1 MSMRSFQLIMKRY
14 LMNTFNIEPQHFE
27 NADASIE
34 NDENGLCLILSGD
47 IDMRDTSIEFLPYL
61 LKVHN
66 TMIDNKI
73 KNIRLNLVNL
83 TFMNSNGIKSMI
95 NWIMKLS
102 ELPEGNQYKIH
113 ISANTD
119 IAWQDSTLPVLR
131 KLFPDF
137 IIIE

>member
-1 MSMRSFQLIMKRY
+1 
-14 LMNTFNIEPQHFE
+14 MNTFNIEPQHFE

-34 NDENGLCLILSGD
+34 NDKDGLCLILSGD

-66 TMIDNKI
+66 TLVQNKI
-73 KNIRLNLVNL
+73 RKIRLNLVEL

-95 NWIMKLS
+95 NWIMKLT
-102 ELPEGNQYKIH
+102 ELPENIQYRIH